1 VSGVRR
7 LDRDGRVQALGRPP
21 DRRLLSAKHCGITR
35 DLTTAFRVDA
45 VSYKSVTVDSTDN
58 DPDFTDTDHIA
69 DADNYWRRD
78 LGVVQKDA
86 IRGC

>member
-1 VSGVRR
+1 MVCRSGVTHTN
-7 LDRDGRVQALGRPP
+7 GPP
-21 DRRLLSAKHCGITR
+21 TNPGHFI
-35 DLTTAFRVDA
+35 DA